1 MSNFETDY
9 DKLVAHLQELYK
21 KHRELDDEIELLYSK
36 YASDSTVNMLKTKK
50 LWVKDEINLYEN
62 KLKALAL

>member
-9 DKLVAHLQELYK
+9 DKLVAHLQGLYK

-62 KLKALAL
+62 KLKALSL

>member
-21 KHRELDDEIELLYSK
+21 KHRELDDEIDLLYSK
-36 YASDSTVNMLKTKK
+36 YVSDSIVNRLKTKK
-50 LWVKDEINLYEN
+50 LWLKDEINLYET
-62 KLKALAL
+62 KLNALEE

>member
-21 KHRELDDEIELLYSK
+21 KHRELDDEIDLLYSK
-36 YASDSTVNMLKTKK
+36 YVSDSIVNRLKTKK
-50 LWVKDEINLYEN
+50 LWLKDEINLYET
-62 KLKALAL
+62 KLKALEE